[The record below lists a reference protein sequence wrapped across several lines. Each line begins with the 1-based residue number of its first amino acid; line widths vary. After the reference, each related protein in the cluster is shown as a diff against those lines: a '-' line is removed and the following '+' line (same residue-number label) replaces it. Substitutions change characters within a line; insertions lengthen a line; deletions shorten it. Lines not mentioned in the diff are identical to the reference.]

1 MNRPARPTAVLADD
15 ERLMRDLLRRRL
27 AEAWPELEIV
37 AEATNGTEAIAAVG
51 AHRPDIAFLDI
62 QMPEKTGLEAAKAI
76 SGLCHVVFVTAY
88 DQHAIEAFERGATD
102 YVLKPANPERL
113 KLTCERLK
121 EKLDSAPGEVEQ
133 LLARIARQAA
143 PGAKPEYLR
152 WIQASIGSSI
162 KMIPTRDILFFRS
175 DEKYTRVQTADTEAL
190 IRKPIK
196 ELAAELDPDEF
207 WQIHRSILVRV
218 EAIAQIQR
226 DDRGQQ
232 IVSVKGHPEK
242 LEVSRAY
249 SQLFK
254 HM

>member
-1 MNRPARPTAVLADD
+1 MNQKARPTAVLADD
-15 ERLMRDLLRRRL
+15 ERLMRELLRRRL
-27 AEAWPELEIV
+27 AEVWPELEIV
-37 AEATNGTEAIAAVG
+37 AEAANGTEAIAAVG
-51 AHRPDIAFLDI
+51 AQRPDVAFLDI
-62 QMPEKTGLEAAKAI
+62 QMPEKTGLEAARAI
-76 SGLCHVVFVTAY
+76 SGLCHIVFVTAF

-113 KLTCERLK
+113 KVTCERLK

-133 LLARIARQAA
+133 LLARIARKMS
-143 PGAKPEYLR
+143 PGAKPDVLR
-152 WIQASIGSSI
+152 WIQASIGNSI

-175 DEKYTRVQTADTEAL
+175 DEKYTRVQTAEVEAL

-218 EAIAQIQR
+218 EAIAQVQR
-226 DDRGQQ
+226 DERGQQ